1 MWQIYILLCD
11 ENFLYVGITN
21 NLDHRLKQ
29 HQNHLTK
36 TTNRFKN
43 IKLIYTENFTNK
55 FYAAIRE
62 KEIKG
67 WNHQK
72 KLNLIKLG

>member
-21 NLDHRLKQ
+21 NLDH
-29 HQNHLTK
+29 LTK

-55 FYAAIRE
+55 FDAAIRE